1 MARPR
6 NQFGLVEYIL
16 LTLILIIG
24 ALALFFILL
33 PSDSP
38 PSASTPQPTATA
50 IPTATRRPPTARPV
64 NRPPPTT
71 RPAQPQ
77 RSAVEPGN
85 CSTAVAMGLTAQQAA
100 QWPHLDRDS
109 DGVACYGD

>member
-24 ALALFFILL
+24 GIALFFILL
-33 PSDSP
+33 SNDSP
-38 PSASTPQPTATA
+38 PSASTPPPTATA
-50 IPTATRRPPTARPV
+50 IPTASRRPPTARPV
-64 NRPPPTT
+64 NRPPATA
-71 RPAQPQ
+71 RPAQSNTTRRPQ
-77 RSAVEPGN
+77 N
-85 CSTAVAMGLTAQQAA
+85 CTEARAMGLTAQQAA
-100 QWPHLDRDS
+100 QWSHLDRDS